1 MLSIKYEF
9 ILISQLESSSDLV
22 EFTKNLSIEQKRFY
36 LLHHFIKTYSKDIN
50 YSKINFAVLN
60 ILLNSSLSL
69 IFPIRID
76 DESVKESVEIVIQ
89 LFLSIFR
96 VLPYDLKCL
105 LDSSRIYH
113 EVMSPTEIKNS
124 ILESILQ
131 LQTVINIL
139 RSMTLPLINQ
149 TLRKS
154 SDSQIRH
161 IDEQFSHHDIYDL
174 ASYLELSSQ
183 TQQWFLFLADELC
196 PFQNIISITIKN
208 VIALISVLSYR

>member
-1 MLSIKYEF
+1 M
-9 ILISQLESSSDLV
+9 SS
-22 EFTKNLSIEQKRFY
+22 
-36 LLHHFIKTYSKDIN
+36 
-50 YSKINFAVLN
+50 
-60 ILLNSSLSL
+60 
-69 IFPIRID
+69 
-76 DESVKESVEIVIQ
+76 
-89 LFLSIFR
+89 
-96 VLPYDLKCL
+96 
-105 LDSSRIYH
+105 
-113 EVMSPTEIKNS
+113 TEIKNS